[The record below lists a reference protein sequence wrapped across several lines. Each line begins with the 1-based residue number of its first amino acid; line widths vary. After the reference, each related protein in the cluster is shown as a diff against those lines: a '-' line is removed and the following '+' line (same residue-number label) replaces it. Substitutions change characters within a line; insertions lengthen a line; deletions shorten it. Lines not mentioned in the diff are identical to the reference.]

1 MANARHSHCPWVDN
15 CIAVNNHKHFLLY
28 VIFLIAGLGLLI
40 RLTYVC
46 KSYPSTLHARVSH

>member
-46 KSYPSTLHARVSH
+46 K